1 MIKLLG
7 VQTIC
12 LVLTGIQALTIIT
25 VEFQTLYQE
34 IILSGKMIKE
44 IILLS
49 VSYLKEISLFFGDI
63 VSQLPIENESCDQ
76 FYVLSEEQAC
86 HLIIII

>member
-1 MIKLLG
+1 MQPDIISSEHIKNVTPQMLL
-7 VQTIC
+7 VCCWRT
-12 LVLTGIQALTIIT
+12 
-25 VEFQTLYQE
+25 
-34 IILSGKMIKE
+34 M
-44 IILLS
+44 
-49 VSYLKEISLFFGDI
+49 KEISLFFGDI